1 MNKNNRW
8 FNFFILYL
16 GGVLVS
22 ISQLK
27 IVPIQNEI
35 VQGMGFSFT
44 SISWLMS
51 IFTLSGIFLSIPG
64 GKFIIKIGPKKLLIM
79 IMLCLILGNVI
90 GFFSESY
97 YLMLA
102 SRLIEGISF
111 SMIIM
116 VGIVFINE
124 WFKDSGRG
132 LATGIWGTFSAA
144 GSLIAMNLFLPMT
157 KSFGLKSPWLFIAAL
172 TLLMTV
178 IYMFKIKDIKSE
190 EKSADSNE
198 DKELFKKAIRNKRIW
213 ILALAQGCM
222 AFILFTF
229 INMLPII
236 YEQMYGINNTLANRY
251 AGYFGLFGIPF
262 GIIAGYL
269 IDKTKKGNLIILISF
284 SIMSIAVILTNTL
297 SGSVSIILQLILL
310 SGGIGLSAACIMIIA
325 PEAVVNKKLIGMS
338 ISIVNFVYYIGIFI
352 GTPCIVKLVEVTN
365 SWKVGINLMFLVSVM
380 GSILVLLYCKTDSK
394 KNKKAKKVI

>member
-1 MNKNNRW
+1 MEGENYVIW

-51 IFTLSGIFLSIPG
+51 MFTLSGIFLSIPG
-64 GKFIIKIGPKKLLIM
+64 GKFIIKIGPQKLLIM

-124 WFKDSGRG
+124 WFKESGRG

-144 GSLIAMNLFLPMT
+144 GSLIAMNLFLPMA
-157 KSFGLKSPWLFIAAL
+157 KSFGLKSPWIFIAAL

-190 EKSADSNE
+190 EK
-198 DKELFKKAIRNKRIW
+198 K
-213 ILALAQGCM
+213 C
-222 AFILFTF
+222 
-229 INMLPII
+229 
-236 YEQMYGINNTLANRY
+236 
-251 AGYFGLFGIPF
+251 
-262 GIIAGYL
+262 
-269 IDKTKKGNLIILISF
+269 
-284 SIMSIAVILTNTL
+284 
-297 SGSVSIILQLILL
+297 
-310 SGGIGLSAACIMIIA
+310 
-325 PEAVVNKKLIGMS
+325 
-338 ISIVNFVYYIGIFI
+338 
-352 GTPCIVKLVEVTN
+352 
-365 SWKVGINLMFLVSVM
+365 
-380 GSILVLLYCKTDSK
+380 
-394 KNKKAKKVI
+394 